1 MLLTMHLDQGFGH
14 VLDGESQ
21 LLQGLEQGVLVVL
34 QNGLHS
40 PNQGLGMRSI
50 FSVHDFPLTS
60 KE

>member
-1 MLLTMHLDQGFGH
+1 MLLTVHLGQGFGH

-34 QNGLHS
+34 QKSLHS

-50 FSVHDFPLTS
+50 FSVHDFPLKS